1 MASALTGARKRLIT
15 QHLGLSEAATESA
28 TEAATE
34 AAVNPSLLYAKT
46 APPTSGYDYPI
57 TLDESSH
64 YFVRLI
70 D

>member
-1 MASALTGARKRLIT
+1 MKRLFT
-15 QHLGLSEAATESA
+15 HLLSLSEAA

-34 AAVNPSLLYAKT
+34 AAVDPSLLYAKT
-46 APPTSGYDYPI
+46 AHPQSGYDYPI